1 MDIKI
6 TETTSSNLNDSTS
19 KKIVG
24 TQISQ
29 DLYMKLKLDAERD
42 FMSISDLL
50 RKIIFKYYENIDRK
64 DNI

>member
-1 MDIKI
+1 MKINI
-6 TETTSSNLNDSTS
+6 TENTVDTLTSSNN

-29 DLYMKLKLDAERD
+29 ELYMKLKTEADND

-50 RKIIFKYYENIDRK
+50 RKIIFKYYANRK
-64 DNI
+64 DNM